1 LPQYNS
7 DVRRLFLLPRYQRD
21 AARLLGAKEQDEM
34 ERYIADDPERHP
46 PIPGGHGMRKAR
58 WALPGHG
65 KSAGVRAIYISP
77 PPMPST
83 SSPYTPR
90 AKRRISVTLK
100 RKPSRKSSGR
110 FSNEGTRL
118 GRVLVESAK
127 EIVRH
132 RKGEIELPMKV
143 VRVVPDVDIRA
154 IREGQGL
161 TREQF
166 AERYGLQVRAIQE
179 WEQGR
184 RKPEPAVRAYMLV
197 IKNQPAA
204 VRKALTAA

>member
-1 LPQYNS
+1 
-7 DVRRLFLLPRYQRD
+7 V
-21 AARLLGAKEQDEM
+21 
-34 ERYIADDPERHP
+34 
-46 PIPGGHGMRKAR
+46 
-58 WALPGHG
+58 
-65 KSAGVRAIYISP
+65 
-77 PPMPST
+77 
-83 SSPYTPR
+83 TP
-90 AKRRISVTLK
+90 KKKL
-100 RKPSRKSSGR
+100 SRKSSGR
-110 FSNEGTRL
+110 SSNKGPRL
-118 GRVLVESAK
+118 GHVLVESAK

-132 RKGEIELPMKV
+132 MKGEIELPMKV

-204 VRKALTAA
+204 VRRALTAA